1 MGLAK
6 LDLEPPSLSSP
17 GDYSV
22 SDEDKD
28 SCIRGSTGS
37 ELDRGGGGGE
47 DESSEFL
54 NVKHKTFSSKKMQY
68 FWCLKL
74 KHVFFLGCF
83 YNTLSQLN
91 MQSTINKCGFQKIAL
106 IQQSA
111 VLRNF

>member
-54 NVKHKTFSSKKMQY
+54 NVKHKTFSSKKNAI
-68 FWCLKL
+68 FLVFKAKACL
-74 KHVFFLGCF
+74 FFGLF
-83 YNTLSQLN
+83 LQHSIT
-91 MQSTINKCGFQKIAL
+91 A
-106 IQQSA
+106 
-111 VLRNF
+111 

>member
-37 ELDRGGGGGE
+37 ELERGGE

-54 NVKHKTFSSKKMQY
+54 NVKHKTFSSKK
-68 FWCLKL
+68 CNISD
-74 KHVFFLGCF
+74 V
-83 YNTLSQLN
+83 
-91 MQSTINKCGFQKIAL
+91 
-106 IQQSA
+106 
-111 VLRNF
+111 